1 MLWLLGLLRH
11 NPERLLSLL
20 IRSHEID
27 VEEASMSAA
36 FRAGLK
42 VGRKYP
48 DYADKVL
55 NEGGP
60 EWEI

>member
-1 MLWLLGLLRH
+1 
-11 NPERLLSLL
+11 
-20 IRSHEID
+20 
-27 VEEASMSAA
+27 MSAA

-48 DYADKVL
+48 EIADKVL